1 MSEHAERNQ
10 PVIDEFRAN
19 AGIVGGRYAGRNLL
33 LVNAKGARTGLVRVH
48 PVIYTRDGNRY
59 AIAASLAGADRH
71 PAWYHNLVAHP
82 EVEIEVGA
90 LRLKVQAKVAGE
102 PERTRL
108 YAKLASEASVF
119 NDYQKKTTRVIPM
132 IIFSPVG

>member
-33 LVNAKGARTGLVRVH
+33 RVNAKGARTGMVRVH
-48 PVIYTRDGNRY
+48 PVIYTKDGNRY
-59 AIAASLAGADRH
+59 AIAASLAGADKH

-90 LRLKVQAKVAGE
+90 LRLKVRAKVAEE
-102 PERTRL
+102 PERARL
-108 YAKLASEASVF
+108 YSKLASEAPVF